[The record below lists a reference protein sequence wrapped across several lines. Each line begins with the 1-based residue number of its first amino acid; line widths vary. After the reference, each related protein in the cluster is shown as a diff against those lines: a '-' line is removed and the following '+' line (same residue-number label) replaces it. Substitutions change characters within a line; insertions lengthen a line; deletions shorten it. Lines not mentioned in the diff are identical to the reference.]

1 MEKFIAVDNEIVNL
15 ANVVKIVLDKV
26 NYNIVFVFLDG
37 KLNTIKSFNNIQD
50 TMTAYNQI
58 LSQLEA
64 TSI

>member
-37 KLNTIKSFNNIQD
+37 KLNTMKSFNNIQD

>member
-1 MEKFIAVDNEIVNL
+1 MKKFIAVDNEIVNL

-26 NYNIVFVFLDG
+26 NHNIVFIFLDG

-50 TMTAYNQI
+50 TMTTYNQI